1 MGILDQIKH
10 DAETSSASKKDFFYV
25 KTGEKRKIRF
35 LRDMEEAF
43 VLEFHSNYDANIKVP
58 CQKLFD
64 RDCAYCGDETLKT
77 AKMYVWSIWDYE
89 SDSVQ
94 LFMFSMNRCSPLGSI
109 AAMYETYGT
118 LKDRDYVIGVTGKG
132 FDKTYQVIPADKS
145 SFGNRKA
152 KPFSKSAFMKTLD
165 KAYPDSLSKDN
176 KKDSASEDGEWEEGA
191 MNEPNV
197 DYSSKKPKELYDMC
211 KERGIDCEPKKP
223 GKYYQNLLEEDD
235 RAQEDW
241 AEEDEEEWE
250 ED

>member
-10 DAETSSASKKDFFYV
+10 DAESSSQSKKDFFYV
-25 KTGEKRKIRF
+25 KSGEKRKIRF
-35 LRDMEEAF
+35 LNDMEDAF
-43 VLEFHSNYDANIKVP
+43 TVEFHSNYDANIKVP
-58 CQKLFD
+58 CQKLFG
-64 RDCAYCGDETLKT
+64 RDCAYCEDESVRTS
-77 AKMYVWSIWDYE
+77 KMYVWSVWDY
-89 SDSVQ
+89 DANAVQ

-145 SFGNRKA
+145 SFSNKQA
-152 KPFSKSAFMKTLD
+152 KPFSKQAFMKTLD
-165 KAYPDSLSKDN
+165 KAYPDSLSKGN
-176 KKDSASEDGEWEEGA
+176 TKGEEEDGGWDDDA
-191 MNEPNV
+191 MNEPKN

-235 RAQEDW
+235 RAQKDW
-241 AEEDEEEWE
+241 AEDDEEEGE